1 MYWLDSVVKS
11 QNKLKREIT
20 LPSEI
25 ENKIFSYILNTPSV
39 LGTIAI
45 SFLSGHLWAFI
56 IITYLKKGK
65 KGKSFLN
72 AKTGKTAIGLLWF
85 SIIILPI
92 YYISNGTFNIEYE
105 KLLDSV
111 VTTLLFGLALQAII
125 FALIVSFKG
134 EQNG

>member
-1 MYWLDSVVKS
+1 M
-11 QNKLKREIT
+11 T
-20 LPSEI
+20 TEI
-25 ENKIFSYILNTPSV
+25 ESKVFSYILNTPSA

-56 IITYLKKGK
+56 IITYFKKGK
-65 KGKSFLN
+65 RGKSFLN

-92 YYISNGTFNIEYE
+92 YYISNETLNIEYE

-125 FALIVSFKG
+125 FGLIVSFKG